1 MIYRNAVAVEFMDKE
16 ALHEALKKAVGKAG
30 NNQSRF
36 ARGIGASQQLV
47 SYWLNNGRAL
57 PAEYV
62 LPAEQA
68 GFGSRFDIRPDIY
81 PREAFPTQASA
92 A

>member
-1 MIYRNAVAVEFMDKE
+1 MAHDLHQALRNAVA
-16 ALHEALKKAVGKAG
+16 KAG

-36 ARGIGASQQLV
+36 AGGIGSSQQLV
-47 SYWLNNGRAL
+47 SYWLKKGKPL

-62 LPAEQA
+62 LPAEAA
-68 GFGSRFDIRPDIY
+68 GFGSRHEIRPDLY
-81 PREAFPTQASA
+81 PLEAEA